1 MALTLTDLQTLIDG
15 RIIENSTQEISA
27 SDLNELLHEIL
38 EYANE
43 HDIADSRISAAIA
56 RTAAMNNAI
65 LIAKND
71 VKTELRGG
79 VPAAGDTLKKLHDL
93 ILILSSSTPPAPVP
107 IGLICMW
114 SGDGTTLPA
123 NWALSNG
130 SNGTPALRGRFIVGY
145 HPTVADYNEPG
156 NLSVLKFTASAAA
169 QIPGETGGSAT
180 HILAKANIPTH
191 HHLAKGDGGTI
202 SVQSGGSHN
211 HGSDTAR
218 LSSKQVGI
226 NSGGGESANDIYGG
240 SIYTSSSHS
249 HSNNDFAGQVGNG
262 ATDGLLASPTSI
274 NHRPPYY
281 TLAYIMK
288 IS

>member
-1 MALTLTDLQTLIDG
+1 MALTLNDLQTLING
-15 RIIENSTQEISA
+15 RIVENSTQEISA
-27 SDLNELLHEIL
+27 SDLNELLHELL

-43 HDIADSRISAAIA
+43 HAIDDSRISANIA
-56 RTAAMNNAI
+56 RVAAVNNAI
-65 LIAKND
+65 LTAKND
-71 VKTELRGG
+71 VITELRGG

-107 IGLICMW
+107 IGLISMW

-123 NWALSNG
+123 NWALCNG
-130 SNGTPALRGRFIVGY
+130 TNGTPDLRGKFVVGY
-145 HPTVADYNEPG
+145 HPTVGDYDQPG

-169 QIPGETGGSAT
+169 QIPGETGGSAS
-180 HILAKANIPTH
+180 HVLAKANIPTH

-202 SVQSGGSHN
+202 SVQSGGAHGHGHN
-211 HGSDTAR
+211 AAM
-218 LSSKQVGI
+218 LSSKQVGT
-226 NSGGGESANDIYGG
+226 NSGGGEPANNIYGAT
-240 SIYTSSSHS
+240 IYDSNSHS

-262 ATDGLLASPTSI
+262 TADGLLASPQAI